1 MRAVNRDLNRAA
13 EVTAANA
20 RVTIDSA
27 TRNGVEPT
35 FTPKISGSQRP

>member
-1 MRAVNRDLNRAA
+1 MRSVSRDLGRAA

-27 TRNGVEPT
+27 TRKDVKPT
-35 FTPKISGSQRP
+35 FSAKISGSQQP

>member
-1 MRAVNRDLNRAA
+1 MGAVNRDLNRTA

-27 TRNGVEPT
+27 TRNGVDPT
-35 FTPKISGSQRP
+35 FTPKISGRQRP